1 VPPTRISPDDLREKT
16 PVAAEVPDAVASAI
30 VSPSHRGA
38 DGWSVRAVNSEVNE
52 LSVLSA
58 EYRLS

>member
-1 VPPTRISPDDLREKT
+1 LREKT
-16 PVAAEVPDAVASAI
+16 PAATEVPDAVASAI

-52 LSVLSA
+52 VAASSA
-58 EYRLS
+58 EYRPC